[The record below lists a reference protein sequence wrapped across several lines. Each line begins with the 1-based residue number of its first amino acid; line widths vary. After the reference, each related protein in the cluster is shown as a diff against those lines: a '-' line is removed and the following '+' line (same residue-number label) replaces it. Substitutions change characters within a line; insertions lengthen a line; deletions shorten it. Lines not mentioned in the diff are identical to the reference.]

1 MWLSVSPLKL
11 RNAANLLCT
20 SAFQGDSVCNGAH
33 CKKALLSDPQLFED
47 QFGELVTELTEGDF
61 TDPALADAL
70 SRLREVCWLSF
81 VTPSHFLTGVEPRFN
96 VPAYFP
102 HRFWCTIPLEVKG
115 TEGCLWLAR
124 WGNFFHPISS
134 HRSWCSGLCWS
145 DGVLNWLETV
155 LLHQLKC
162 TSLCEK
168 I

>member
-20 SAFQGDSVCNGAH
+20 SAFQGDSVCNGTH
-33 CKKALLSDPQLFED
+33 CKKALLSDPQLFEG
-47 QFGELVTELTEGDF
+47 QFEELVTELTERDF
-61 TDPALADAL
+61 ADPALADAL

-115 TEGCLWLAR
+115 TEACL
-124 WGNFFHPISS
+124 
-134 HRSWCSGLCWS
+134 
-145 DGVLNWLETV
+145 
-155 LLHQLKC
+155 
-162 TSLCEK
+162 
-168 I
+168 

>member
-20 SAFQGDSVCNGAH
+20 SAFQGDSVCNGTH

-47 QFGELVTELTEGDF
+47 QFEELVTELTERDF

-70 SRLREVCWLSF
+70 SRLREVCGLSF

-115 TEGCLWLAR
+115 TEACL
-124 WGNFFHPISS
+124 
-134 HRSWCSGLCWS
+134 
-145 DGVLNWLETV
+145 
-155 LLHQLKC
+155 
-162 TSLCEK
+162 
-168 I
+168 